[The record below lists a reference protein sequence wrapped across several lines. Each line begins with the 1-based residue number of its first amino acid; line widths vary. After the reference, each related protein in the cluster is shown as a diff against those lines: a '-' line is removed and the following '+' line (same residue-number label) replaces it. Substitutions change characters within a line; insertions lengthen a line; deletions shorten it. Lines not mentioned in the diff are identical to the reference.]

1 MSDLG
6 PDWAR
11 ALARIGVALLLLW
24 GMTFCLERVR
34 MSIIARRFRYPRRHS
49 NWLDT
54 AISYGVGLI
63 PALVFVFLA
72 VVYVEV
78 VYGW

>member
-1 MSDLG
+1 
-6 PDWAR
+6 
-11 ALARIGVALLLLW
+11 
-24 GMTFCLERVR
+24 
-34 MSIIARRFRYPRRHS
+34 MSIVARRFRYRHS
-49 NWLDT
+49 NWRDT

-63 PALVFVFLA
+63 PLLWFVFLV

>member
-1 MSDLG
+1 
-6 PDWAR
+6 
-11 ALARIGVALLLLW
+11 
-24 GMTFCLERVR
+24 

-49 NWLDT
+49 NWRDT

-63 PALVFVFLA
+63 PALVFLFLV